1 MHYMRA
7 IQGHLGGNKV
17 KFDPLL
23 LGKVKIPHNWSEY
36 IYHVGSS
43 LDDKQYSAQP

>member
-7 IQGHLGGNKV
+7 IQGPPGGNKV
-17 KFDPLL
+17 KVDPSLP
-23 LGKVKIPHNWSEY
+23 GKVKIPYNWSEY

-43 LDDKQYSAQP
+43 LDDKQHSAQP